1 MFMDSVHQE
10 PMMKSFNSILPSQTS
25 NLQSLVEHCL
35 LSLQEYWYF
44 YRDLAVSQWDL
55 DDEV

>member
-1 MFMDSVHQE
+1 
-10 PMMKSFNSILPSQTS
+10 MKSFNSILPSQTS
-25 NLQSLVEHCL
+25 SLQSLLEHCL
-35 LSLQEYWYF
+35 LSLQESWSF

>member
-1 MFMDSVHQE
+1 
-10 PMMKSFNSILPSQTS
+10 MKSFSSILPSQTS

-35 LSLQEYWYF
+35 LSLQESWSF

>member
-1 MFMDSVHQE
+1 
-10 PMMKSFNSILPSQTS
+10 MKSFNSILPSQTS
-25 NLQSLVEHCL
+25 NLQSFLEHCL
-35 LSLQEYWYF
+35 WSLQDSWSF